1 MKTCYLNYG
10 LQDIENAYC
19 FNYKFVFLIFALQ
32 KADLKNIGQGSHC
45 EVPQISV
52 AFVNVQ
58 TVCLEALA
66 ASGMNSAASL

>member
-1 MKTCYLNYG
+1 MPTVLIIH
-10 LQDIENAYC
+10 L
-19 FNYKFVFLIFALQ
+19 FFVFFLVFALQ
-32 KADLKNIGQGSHC
+32 KADLKNVGQGSHC
-45 EVPQISV
+45 EVPPISV